1 MTVCVKYARSEGH
14 KRDVSIPDQ
23 DKGAHVRKISHCKVL
38 STGSASSNK
47 AIRVTYQ
54 TISDCLER
62 SQVGD
67 LARIDDRGTNWN
79 LWDAYIR

>member
-1 MTVCVKYARSEGH
+1 MPGPKGMEGTYRYRIKIKY
-14 KRDVSIPDQ
+14 
-23 DKGAHVRKISHCKVL
+23 AHVREISHCKIL
-38 STGSASSNK
+38 STESASSNK

-54 TISDCLER
+54 TISDRLER